1 MHLSNWSQWGDAC
14 SLASRSVLYDLDHS
28 MLYSGALTKKP
39 KPVAIKSRN
48 HTSDNR
54 FGESMLYQETTEKIH
69 NQIILVNAQ

>member
-1 MHLSNWSQWGDAC
+1 
-14 SLASRSVLYDLDHS
+14 